1 MKILYGIQPTG
12 IIHLGNYLGGLR
24 KAIELQKN
32 NEVVFLIAQFHAMT
46 ACASKE
52 LLDSNSLALE
62 DELYKLGAKEVGSQS
77 SEATRLAYE
86 LMCRTS
92 LSDLFR
98 MTQYKDKKNKI
109 KNAGF
114 LVYPCLMAADI
125 IISGAD
131 CVLVG
136 EDQLQHLELTR
147 QLCRRMKFKIPE
159 TMLSETPRIMSI
171 KDPTKKMSKSLGDEH
186 CIYLDEDCTR
196 KIMKAPTNS
205 DGIRNLEQIARGL
218 GVEYDAADNK
228 NSKLRLIQEIN
239 KIMYGNGNS

>member
-1 MKILYGIQPTG
+1 
-12 IIHLGNYLGGLR
+12 
-24 KAIELQKN
+24 
-32 NEVVFLIAQFHAMT
+32 
-46 ACASKE
+46 
-52 LLDSNSLALE
+52 
-62 DELYKLGAKEVGSQS
+62 
-77 SEATRLAYE
+77 
-86 LMCRTS
+86 
-92 LSDLFR
+92 
-98 MTQYKDKKNKI
+98 
-109 KNAGF
+109 
-114 LVYPCLMAADI
+114 MAADI